1 MKYQSSSS
9 EILKA
14 RMTTSKLNKE
24 NFLSTEHFK
33 SSKINKVNLGNYFNY
48 EQSLKCSE
56 GQADHRFDNLVCY
69 DSTHGCHAPSLLCG
83 KAFGSKP
90 G

>member
-1 MKYQSSSS
+1 MEYQSSSS

-33 SSKINKVNLGNYFNY
+33 SSKINKVNLGNYF
-48 EQSLKCSE
+48 S
-56 GQADHRFDNLVCY
+56 
-69 DSTHGCHAPSLLCG
+69 
-83 KAFGSKP
+83 
-90 G
+90 

>member
-1 MKYQSSSS
+1 MKYQSSLS

-48 EQSLKCSE
+48 EQSLKCS
-56 GQADHRFDNLVCY
+56 DCFDNLVCY